1 MRHSKDRSP
10 SMSWLGLLVVLAV
23 TSLAAQ
29 QPSSP
34 APQPPQ
40 PQPRATADD
49 QPPPRFRTD
58 ANYVRVDAYPT
69 RDGTPIEDLKAEDFE
84 LLENGV
90 RQQIQA
96 FERVVI
102 SPAGPQSM
110 RVEADS
116 VRGAEQMASNPRNRV
131 FVIFLDMPNVD
142 VESAHHVNQPLVRL
156 VDRILGPDD
165 LIAVMTPEMSA
176 AQITF
181 GRKTEVIAGMLSE
194 RWYWGTRNMP
204 QDQTEREREYEQ
216 CFSPTE
222 QELKSRTAGFGH
234 RQADDSPAP
243 RAGDPGLAQGPR
255 SLPRLRARGAQGD
268 SDGDPGLGALPSRC
282 VDNPAAGHGSIW
294 QHRTQCLETSR
305 WEWISSG
312 SSAWGPPGTGTATPC
327 HRPFA
332 TRTGCIW
339 PASTTRITS
348 GRFWMSRIATTRRS
362 IRSIRGAWPRSTRR
376 WVLSGPRPS
385 TSTSPI

>member
-10 SMSWLGLLVVLAV
+10 SISWLGFLVVLAA

-40 PQPRATADD
+40 PQPRATPED

-69 RDGTPIEDLKAEDFE
+69 KDGKPIEDLKAEDFE

-181 GRKTEVIAGMLSE
+181 GRKTEVMAGMLSE

-204 QDQTEREREYEQ
+204 QDQTERERDYEQ
-216 CFSPTE
+216 CFGPTE
-222 QELKSRTAGFGH
+222 QELKSGQPVSGVA
-234 RQADDSPAP
+234 RQMVLRRRERATLDSLRDLVRYLGSVREERKAILTVT
-243 RAGDPGLAQGPR
+243 RAGCCTVP
-255 SLPRLRARGAQGD
+255 
-268 SDGDPGLGALPSRC
+268 
-282 VDNPAAGHGSIW
+282 I
-294 QHRTQCLETSR
+294 
-305 WEWISSG
+305 
-312 SSAWGPPGTGTATPC
+312 
-327 HRPFA
+327 
-332 TRTGCIW
+332 
-339 PASTTRITS
+339 
-348 GRFWMSRIATTRRS
+348 RR
-362 IRSIRGAWPRSTRR
+362 
-376 WVLSGPRPS
+376 
-385 TSTSPI
+385 